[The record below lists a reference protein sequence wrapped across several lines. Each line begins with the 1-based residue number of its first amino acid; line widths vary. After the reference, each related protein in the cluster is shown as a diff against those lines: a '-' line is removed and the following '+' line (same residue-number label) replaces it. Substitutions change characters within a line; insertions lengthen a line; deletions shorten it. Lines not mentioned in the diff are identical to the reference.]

1 MYVIHNADAATWL
14 QAYTVNFTFSMPSTK
29 ARVTASSTS
38 HLPLLE
44 GGLVWTAALEEA
56 VQFATEAEAKAVCC
70 ANGICE
76 CWVEAV

>member
-14 QAYTVNFTFSMPSTK
+14 QSY
-29 ARVTASSTS
+29 
-38 HLPLLE
+38 E

-76 CWVEAV
+76 CWVEEA